1 MSPSF
6 DWIADRLLAI
16 FDAFVEMPEVFVAML
31 PALVEM
37 SLVFVAMF
45 AVFDDIFPALV
56 AMSATL
62 VAIPLAL
69 VAMLLALVAMF
80 AVLVAMSVE
89 RPLIS
94 VPTFSP
100 IFPSM
105 SVAAIF
111 FYFVKLRLFVILIQ
125 KLLHLRILLELHRVL
140 HHPHRVGYSTM

>member
-1 MSPSF
+1 
-6 DWIADRLLAI
+6 
-16 FDAFVEMPEVFVAML
+16 VFVAMF

-37 SLVFVAMF
+37 
-45 AVFDDIFPALV
+45 FPALV
-56 AMSATL
+56 AMSVTL

-80 AVLVAMSVE
+80 AVFVEMSVE

-105 SVAAIF
+105 SVAGIVI
-111 FYFVKLRLFVILIQ
+111 YYIRLLF
-125 KLLHLRILLELHRVL
+125 
-140 HHPHRVGYSTM
+140 M